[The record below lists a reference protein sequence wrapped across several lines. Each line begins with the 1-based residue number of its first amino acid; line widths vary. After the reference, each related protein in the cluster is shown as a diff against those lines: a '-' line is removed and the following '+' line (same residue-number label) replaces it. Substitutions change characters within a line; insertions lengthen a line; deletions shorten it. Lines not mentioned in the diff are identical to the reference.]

1 MDDRTQRFSD
11 LGQRDQRDEESKTW
25 EERDREIKQL
35 LGLRTVLNTLS
46 QRGQLDLARRYTTQ
60 FLGALTRNR
69 NCGCFFPGWEILSF
83 MRTRE
88 GAKLRKPFSYSGNN

>member
-46 QRGQLDLARRYTTQ
+46 QRGQLDLARKIYDSISRRLDAQPELRLLFSGLGNPLVHAYTGRQ
-60 FLGALTRNR
+60 N
-69 NCGCFFPGWEILSF
+69 
-83 MRTRE
+83 
-88 GAKLRKPFSYSGNN
+88 